1 MRNLTD
7 EHTTYALHI
16 APGVEKRIMQAINKT
31 GRSPRWF
38 NWDAAC
44 GWRESHPQAS
54 ADTAIRLYDYTV
66 PRTIV
71 QEWENG
77 AIEAITECWRE
88 WNGRIWCVIF
98 DEWEWPSGEDGSIV
112 FEVDAPGSRE
122 LPGRKSKKGR
132 YLSDCCYYEEG
143 DDEPTLAQLGL

>member
-7 EHTTYALHI
+7 EHTTYATPI

-44 GWRESHPQAS
+44 NWLTRHPQAS

-66 PRTIV
+66 TRTIV
-71 QEWENG
+71 TETWYTNDNVEQDVT
-77 AIEAITECWRE
+77 TECWRE
-88 WNGRIWCVIF
+88 WEGRIWHITF
-98 DEWEWPSGEDGSIV
+98 DEAPGTSEPLIR
-112 FEVDAPGSRE
+112 EVDAPGSDE
-122 LPGRKSKKGR
+122 PPYMTESE
-132 YLSDCCYYEEG
+132 YLIVDASDDIDE
-143 DDEPTLAQLGL
+143 EPTLAQLGL

>member
-7 EHTTYALHI
+7 EHTTYATPI
-16 APGVEKRIMQAINKT
+16 TPDVEKRIMQAINNT

-44 GWRESHPQAS
+44 NWLARHPQAS

-71 QEWENG
+71 TETWYTNDDVEQYVT
-77 AIEAITECWRE
+77 TECWRE
-88 WNGRIWCVIF
+88 WEGRVWHVTF
-98 DEWEWPSGEDGSIV
+98 DEAPGTSEPLIR
-112 FEVDAPGSRE
+112 EVDAPGS
-122 LPGRKSKKGR
+122 
-132 YLSDCCYYEEG
+132 
-143 DDEPTLAQLGL
+143 DEPPYMTEAERLIVDAYDDIDEEPALADLGL

>member
-7 EHTTYALHI
+7 EHTTYALPI
-16 APGVEKRIMQAINKT
+16 APGIEKRIMQAINKT

-44 GWRESHPQAS
+44 GWLTRHPQAS

-71 QEWENG
+71 T
-77 AIEAITECWRE
+77 EAWYTNDDVEQYVTTECWRE
-88 WNGRIWCVIF
+88 WGDRVWHVTF
-98 DEWEWPSGEDGSIV
+98 DEAPGTSEPIIR
-112 FEVDAPGSRE
+112 EVDAPGSDE
-122 LPGRKSKKGR
+122 EPYMTENE
-132 YLSDCCYYEEG
+132 YLIVDAC
-143 DDEPTLAQLGL
+143 DDVDEEPTLAQLGL

>member
-7 EHTTYALHI
+7 EHTTYATPI

-44 GWRESHPQAS
+44 NWLTRHPQAS

-66 PRTIV
+66 TRTIV
-71 QEWENG
+71 
-77 AIEAITECWRE
+77 TETWYTNDNVEQDVTTVCWRE
-88 WNGRIWCVIF
+88 WEGRIWRVTF
-98 DEWEWPSGEDGSIV
+98 FETTGGSEPLIV
-112 FEVDAPGSRE
+112 EVDAPGSDE
-122 LPGRKSKKGR
+122 PPYMTESE
-132 YLSDCCYYEEG
+132 YLIVDAVG
-143 DDEPTLAQLGL
+143 DDCEEPTLTQLGL